1 MSSIVT
7 AFEYTRA
14 RYIVV
19 LRSAFSLKSWFCNLL
34 VLRLARGGILTAKQ
48 YSEYRFDK
56 YTK

>member
-14 RYIVV
+14 RYAAA
-19 LRSAFSLKSWFCNLL
+19 LRSAFSLKSWFYNLL
-34 VLRLARGGILTAKQ
+34 VLRLARGGILTAEQ

-56 YTK
+56 CTK